1 MRILI
6 FLSGAVIMAMGI
18 LAFNSLERHVAHG
31 FLEGALT
38 LGGAFVI
45 CGIFT
50 LRMPWHGMI
59 GAGIVALL
67 GAGRGLGNLPG
78 MAKFMAGD
86 RSRGP
91 APILELG
98 VTVICV
104 FLLLRVVR
112 ALMAERTRRML
123 EESEAQEKKRASVE

>member
-6 FLSGAVIMAMGI
+6 FLSGALIVGMGLMAARV
-18 LAFNSLERHVAHG
+18 LARPDGVP
-31 FLEGALT
+31 FLQGALT

-45 CGIFT
+45 CGIFS
-50 LRMPWHGMI
+50 LRMNWLGLI

-67 GAGRGLGNLPG
+67 GAARGLGNLPG
-78 MAKFMAGD
+78 LAKFMAGD

-104 FLLLRVVR
+104 FLLLRVLR
-112 ALMAERTRRML
+112 AIFAERTRRML
-123 EESEAQEKKRASVE
+123 EESEAQEKR